1 MWLQLG
7 PSKFLTTVLMSCF
20 HFHCCLNSSTSFFN
34 KLNSVCLSVSIILS
48 ILLSFLWKYADLLL
62 SKDFSCFNYAKLLI
76 WFSSFFVAFL
86 TNPYNFRHYSNVFLT
101 SSFSRAIW
109 SFCHLIWLSLYA
121 SFLFIFLSSC
131 FDSLHFSSFFSKLY
145 IVFSPPANFVSLL
158 FNSFLRSCFIFISPW
173 EKCLH
178 ILVYHVTLSSEIYSF
193 LTHD

>member
-1 MWLQLG
+1 
-7 PSKFLTTVLMSCF
+7 MSCF

-48 ILLSFLWKYADLLL
+48 ILLSFLWRYADLLL

-76 WFSSFFVAFL
+76 WFCSFFVAFL
-86 TNPYNFRHYSNVFLT
+86 TNPYNFRHYSSVFLT

-145 IVFSPPANFVSLL
+145 IVFSPPPPPPNQILFHSCSILFSGALLSLL
-158 FNSFLRSCFIFISPW
+158 VPERSAFISW
-173 EKCLH
+173 F
-178 ILVYHVTLSSEIYSF
+178 TM
-193 LTHD
+193 